1 MPEVEKIN
9 NQCPVSE
16 DFKQCIK
23 TYLDDLAKKDPLFE
37 ESYANKDKNLDDC
50 CRYIFSEVKASG
62 KQGFADME
70 IYGMAIHYYDES
82 DIKIDNIGKISVVVN
97 HDIQLSQDEIE
108 KAKQE
113 AYNKIVE
120 TQINSLHKKSNLTTP
135 TIEKNIESQQQLSL
149 F

>member
-23 TYLDDLAKKDPLFE
+23 IYLDDLAKKDPLFE

-50 CRYIFSEVKASG
+50 CRYIFSKVKASG

-108 KAKQE
+108 KEKHTQ
-113 AYNKIVE
+113 KIIRSINVNSNNC
-120 TQINSLHKKSNLTTP
+120 NSLKRLTAIAFT
-135 TIEKNIESQQQLSL
+135 LC
-149 F
+149 